1 MPSLKDLRNRIDS
14 VKSTKKITQAM
25 KMVAASKLKKAQSL
39 AEKGRSYSFGLDS
52 IVKGLVNSSESIEH
66 PLLENNVG
74 DKNSSLIIVVSSD
87 RGLCGG
93 LNSNIVKAVKKK
105 IDELEEKKISAS
117 LVCVGKKGYDLL
129 SGLYEKMFNF
139 EVKQINIGE
148 IDYKSTEEIGKKIAK
163 DINAKIIPP
172 FDDEKV
178 IIGQG
183 TAGIECIEQLNEIN
197 VSPDIVLCC
206 CGGGGLIAGIST
218 AIKEKFQNAKIYS
231 VEPENFDDTKKS
243 LKENSII
250 PNSMKHNSICDALL
264 ADKPGKITFEINKL
278 NLTSGLSVS
287 DKEAL
292 IAMKTAFEYLKIVLE
307 PGGAVA
313 LAAAIFKKTDI
324 RDKNVLVIASGGNVD
339 KDIFENCLNQQAI

>member
-1 MPSLKDLRNRIDS
+1 MVNNVTFNSILEASKRLEGKIVRTPILQSKYINEKLESNIFLKAENLQTIGAFKFRGAMNSILQLPSDI
-14 VKSTKKITQAM
+14 KKVVAWSSGNHAQA
-25 KMVAASKLKKAQSL
+25 VAAASKITGRQATIVMPEDSPKAKL
-39 AEKGRSYSFGLDS
+39 NGTAFWGATIIKYDRN
-52 IVKGLVNSSESIEH
+52 K
-66 PLLENNVG
+66 EN
-74 DKNSSLIIVVSSD
+74 
-87 RGLCGG
+87 R
-93 LNSNIVKAVKKK
+93 
-105 IDELEEKKISAS
+105 
-117 LVCVGKKGYDLL
+117 
-129 SGLYEKMFNF
+129 
-139 EVKQINIGE
+139 
-148 IDYKSTEEIGKKIAK
+148 EEIGKKIAK

-197 VSPDIVLCC
+197 VTPDIVLCC

-218 AIKEKFQNAKIYS
+218 AIKEKFKNAKIYS

-243 LKENSII
+243 LKQNSII

-287 DKEAL
+287 DEEAL
-292 IAMKTAFEYLKIVLE
+292 IALNTAFKYLKIVLE

-313 LAAAIFKKTDI
+313 LAAAIFGKIDI
-324 RDKNVLVIASGGNVD
+324 KDKNVLVIASGGNVD
-339 KDIFENCLNQQAI
+339 KDIFENCLNQQEI

>member
-1 MPSLKDLRNRIDS
+1 MVNSNVTFNSILEASKRLEGKIVRTPILQSKYINEKLESNIFLKAENLQTIGAFKFRGAMNSILQLPSDI
-14 VKSTKKITQAM
+14 KKVVAWSSGNHAQA
-25 KMVAASKLKKAQSL
+25 VAAASKITGRQATIVMPEDSPKAKL
-39 AEKGRSYSFGLDS
+39 NGTAFWGATIIKYDRN
-52 IVKGLVNSSESIEH
+52 K
-66 PLLENNVG
+66 EN
-74 DKNSSLIIVVSSD
+74 
-87 RGLCGG
+87 R
-93 LNSNIVKAVKKK
+93 
-105 IDELEEKKISAS
+105 
-117 LVCVGKKGYDLL
+117 
-129 SGLYEKMFNF
+129 
-139 EVKQINIGE
+139 
-148 IDYKSTEEIGKKIAK
+148 EEIGKKIAK

-183 TAGIECIEQLNEIN
+183 TAGIECIEQLNKIN
-197 VSPDIVLCC
+197 VTPDIVLCC

-250 PNSMKHNSICDALL
+250 SNSMIHNSICDALL

-292 IAMKTAFEYLKIVLE
+292 IAMNTAFKYLKIVLE

-313 LAAAIFKKTDI
+313 LAAAIFRKIDI
-324 RDKNVLVIASGGNVD
+324 KDKNVLVIASGGNVD
-339 KDIFENCLNQQAI
+339 KDIFENCLNQQEI

>member
-1 MPSLKDLRNRIDS
+1 MVNSNVTFNSILEASKRLEGKIVRTPILQSKYINEKLESNIFLKAENLQTIGAFKFRGAMNSILQLPSDI
-14 VKSTKKITQAM
+14 KKVVAWSSGNHAQA
-25 KMVAASKLKKAQSL
+25 VAAASKITGRHATIVMPEDSPKAKL
-39 AEKGRSYSFGLDS
+39 NGTAFWGATIIKYDRN
-52 IVKGLVNSSESIEH
+52 K
-66 PLLENNVG
+66 EN
-74 DKNSSLIIVVSSD
+74 
-87 RGLCGG
+87 R
-93 LNSNIVKAVKKK
+93 
-105 IDELEEKKISAS
+105 
-117 LVCVGKKGYDLL
+117 
-129 SGLYEKMFNF
+129 
-139 EVKQINIGE
+139 
-148 IDYKSTEEIGKKIAK
+148 EEIGKKIAK

-197 VSPDIVLCC
+197 VTPDIVLCC

-292 IAMKTAFEYLKIVLE
+292 IAMNTAFKYLKIVLE

-313 LAAAIFKKTDI
+313 LAAAIFKKIDI
-324 RDKNVLVIASGGNVD
+324 RNKNVLVIASGGNVD
-339 KDIFENCLNQQAI
+339 KDIFESCLKQQEI

>member
-1 MPSLKDLRNRIDS
+1 MVNINVTYDSILEASRRLKGKIVRTPILQSQYINERLKSNIFLKAENLQTIGAFKFRGAMNSILQLPSDI
-14 VKSTKKITQAM
+14 KKVVAWSSGNHAQA
-25 KMVAASKLKKAQSL
+25 VAAASKITGRQATIVMPEDSPKAKL
-39 AEKGRSYSFGLDS
+39 NGTAFWGANIIKYDRN
-52 IVKGLVNSSESIEH
+52 K
-66 PLLENNVG
+66 EN
-74 DKNSSLIIVVSSD
+74 
-87 RGLCGG
+87 R
-93 LNSNIVKAVKKK
+93 
-105 IDELEEKKISAS
+105 
-117 LVCVGKKGYDLL
+117 
-129 SGLYEKMFNF
+129 
-139 EVKQINIGE
+139 
-148 IDYKSTEEIGKKIAK
+148 EEIGKKIAK

-197 VSPDIVLCC
+197 VTPDIVLCC

-292 IAMKTAFEYLKIVLE
+292 IAMNTAFKYLKIVLE

-313 LAAAIFKKTDI
+313 LAAAIFKKIDI

-339 KDIFENCLNQQAI
+339 KDIFENCLSQREI

>member
-1 MPSLKDLRNRIDS
+1 MVNSNVTFNSILEASKRLEGKIVRTPILQSKYINEKLESNIFLKAENLQTIGAFKFRGAMNSILQLPSDI
-14 VKSTKKITQAM
+14 KKVVAWSSGNHAQA
-25 KMVAASKLKKAQSL
+25 VAAASKITGRQATIVMPEDSPKAKL
-39 AEKGRSYSFGLDS
+39 NGTAFWGATIIKYDRN
-52 IVKGLVNSSESIEH
+52 K
-66 PLLENNVG
+66 EN
-74 DKNSSLIIVVSSD
+74 
-87 RGLCGG
+87 R
-93 LNSNIVKAVKKK
+93 
-105 IDELEEKKISAS
+105 
-117 LVCVGKKGYDLL
+117 
-129 SGLYEKMFNF
+129 
-139 EVKQINIGE
+139 
-148 IDYKSTEEIGKKIAK
+148 EEIGKKIAK

-197 VSPDIVLCC
+197 VTPDIVLCC

-243 LKENSII
+243 LKENFII
-250 PNSMKHNSICDALL
+250 PNSMKHTSICDALL

-292 IAMKTAFEYLKIVLE
+292 IAMNTAFKYLKIVLE

-313 LAAAIFKKTDI
+313 LAAAIFGKTDI

-339 KDIFENCLNQQAI
+339 KDIFENCLNQQEI

>member
-1 MPSLKDLRNRIDS
+1 MVNSNVTFNSILEASKRLEGKIVRTPILQSKYINEKLESNIFLKAENLQTIGAFKFRGAMNSILQLPSNI
-14 VKSTKKITQAM
+14 KKVVAWSSGNHAQA
-25 KMVAASKLKKAQSL
+25 VAAASKITGRQATIVMPEDSPKAKL
-39 AEKGRSYSFGLDS
+39 NGTAFWGATIIKYDR
-52 IVKGLVNSSESIEH
+52 NN
-66 PLLENNVG
+66 EN
-74 DKNSSLIIVVSSD
+74 
-87 RGLCGG
+87 R
-93 LNSNIVKAVKKK
+93 
-105 IDELEEKKISAS
+105 
-117 LVCVGKKGYDLL
+117 
-129 SGLYEKMFNF
+129 
-139 EVKQINIGE
+139 
-148 IDYKSTEEIGKKIAK
+148 EEIGKKIAK

-197 VSPDIVLCC
+197 VTPDIVLCC
-206 CGGGGLIAGIST
+206 CGGGGLIAGVST

-287 DKEAL
+287 DREAL
-292 IAMKTAFEYLKIVLE
+292 IAMNTAFKYLKIVLE

-313 LAAAIFKKTDI
+313 LAAAIFKKIDI
-324 RDKNVLVIASGGNVD
+324 RNKNVLVIASGGNVD
-339 KDIFENCLNQQAI
+339 KDIFENSLSQKEI

>member
-1 MPSLKDLRNRIDS
+1 MVNSNVTFNSILEASKRLEGKIVRTPILQSNHINEKLESNIFLKAENLQTIGAFKFRGAMNSILQLPSNI
-14 VKSTKKITQAM
+14 KKVVAWSSGNHAQA
-25 KMVAASKLKKAQSL
+25 VAAASKITGRQATIVMPIDSPKAKL
-39 AEKGRSYSFGLDS
+39 NGTAFWGATIIKYDRN
-52 IVKGLVNSSESIEH
+52 K
-66 PLLENNVG
+66 EN
-74 DKNSSLIIVVSSD
+74 
-87 RGLCGG
+87 R
-93 LNSNIVKAVKKK
+93 
-105 IDELEEKKISAS
+105 
-117 LVCVGKKGYDLL
+117 
-129 SGLYEKMFNF
+129 
-139 EVKQINIGE
+139 
-148 IDYKSTEEIGKKIAK
+148 EEIGKKIAK

-197 VSPDIVLCC
+197 VTPDIVLCC

-243 LKENSII
+243 LKENYII

-292 IAMKTAFEYLKIVLE
+292 IAMNTAFKYLKIVLE

-313 LAAAIFKKTDI
+313 LAAAIFKKIDI

-339 KDIFENCLNQQAI
+339 KDIFENCLNQQEI

>member
-1 MPSLKDLRNRIDS
+1 MVNSNVTFNSILEASKRLEGKIVRTPILQSKYINEKLESNIFLKAENLQTIGAFKFRGAMNSILQLPSDI
-14 VKSTKKITQAM
+14 KKVVAWSSGNHAQA
-25 KMVAASKLKKAQSL
+25 VAAASKITGRQATIVMPEDSPKAKL
-39 AEKGRSYSFGLDS
+39 NGTAFWGATIIKYDRN
-52 IVKGLVNSSESIEH
+52 K
-66 PLLENNVG
+66 EN
-74 DKNSSLIIVVSSD
+74 
-87 RGLCGG
+87 R
-93 LNSNIVKAVKKK
+93 
-105 IDELEEKKISAS
+105 
-117 LVCVGKKGYDLL
+117 
-129 SGLYEKMFNF
+129 
-139 EVKQINIGE
+139 
-148 IDYKSTEEIGKKIAK
+148 EEIGKKIAK

-197 VSPDIVLCC
+197 VTPDIVLCC

-243 LKENSII
+243 LKKNSII
-250 PNSMKHNSICDALL
+250 PNSMEHNSICDALL

-292 IAMKTAFEYLKIVLE
+292 IAMNTAFKYLKIVLE

-313 LAAAIFKKTDI
+313 LAAAIFKKIDI
-324 RDKNVLVIASGGNVD
+324 KDKNVLVIASGGNVD
-339 KDIFENCLNQQAI
+339 KDIFQNCLNQREI

>member
-1 MPSLKDLRNRIDS
+1 MVNSNVTFNSILEASKRLEGKIVRTPILQSKYINEKLESNIFLKAENLQTIGAFKFRGAMNSILQLPSDI
-14 VKSTKKITQAM
+14 KKVVAWSSGNHAQA
-25 KMVAASKLKKAQSL
+25 VAAASKITGRQATIVMPEDSPKAKL
-39 AEKGRSYSFGLDS
+39 NGTAFWGATIIKYDRN
-52 IVKGLVNSSESIEH
+52 K
-66 PLLENNVG
+66 EN
-74 DKNSSLIIVVSSD
+74 
-87 RGLCGG
+87 R
-93 LNSNIVKAVKKK
+93 
-105 IDELEEKKISAS
+105 
-117 LVCVGKKGYDLL
+117 
-129 SGLYEKMFNF
+129 
-139 EVKQINIGE
+139 
-148 IDYKSTEEIGKKIAK
+148 EEIGKKIAK
-163 DINAKIIPP
+163 NINAKIIPP

-197 VSPDIVLCC
+197 VIPDIVLCC

-218 AIKEKFQNAKIYS
+218 ALKAKFQNVKIYS

-287 DKEAL
+287 DEEAL
-292 IAMKTAFEYLKIVLE
+292 IAMNTAFKYLKIVLE

-313 LAAAIFKKTDI
+313 LAAAIFKKIDI

-339 KDIFENCLNQQAI
+339 KDIFENCLNQQEI

>member
-1 MPSLKDLRNRIDS
+1 MVNSNVTFNSILEASKRLEGKIVRTPILQSKYINEKLESNIFLKAENLQTIGAFKFRGAMNSILQLPSDI
-14 VKSTKKITQAM
+14 KKVVAWSSGNHAQA
-25 KMVAASKLKKAQSL
+25 VAAASKITGRQATIVMPEDSPKAKL
-39 AEKGRSYSFGLDS
+39 NGTAFWGATIIKYDRN
-52 IVKGLVNSSESIEH
+52 K
-66 PLLENNVG
+66 EN
-74 DKNSSLIIVVSSD
+74 
-87 RGLCGG
+87 R
-93 LNSNIVKAVKKK
+93 
-105 IDELEEKKISAS
+105 
-117 LVCVGKKGYDLL
+117 
-129 SGLYEKMFNF
+129 
-139 EVKQINIGE
+139 
-148 IDYKSTEEIGKKIAK
+148 EEIGKKIAK

-183 TAGIECIEQLNEIN
+183 TAGVECIEQLNKIN
-197 VSPDIVLCC
+197 VTPDIVLCC

-218 AIKEKFQNAKIYS
+218 AIKEKFHNAKIYS

-243 LKENSII
+243 LEENSII
-250 PNSMKHNSICDALL
+250 PNSMKHTSICDALL

-292 IAMKTAFEYLKIVLE
+292 IAMNTAFKYLKIVLE

-313 LAAAIFKKTDI
+313 LAAAIFKKIDI

-339 KDIFENCLNQQAI
+339 KDIFENCLNQKGI

>member
-1 MPSLKDLRNRIDS
+1 MVNSNVTFNSILEASKRLEGKIVRTPILQSKYINEKLESNIFLKAENLQTIGAFKFRGAMNSILQLPSDI
-14 VKSTKKITQAM
+14 KKVVAWSSGNHAQA
-25 KMVAASKLKKAQSL
+25 VAAASKITGRQATIVMPEDSPKAKL
-39 AEKGRSYSFGLDS
+39 NGTAFWGATIIKYDRN
-52 IVKGLVNSSESIEH
+52 K
-66 PLLENNVG
+66 EN
-74 DKNSSLIIVVSSD
+74 
-87 RGLCGG
+87 R
-93 LNSNIVKAVKKK
+93 
-105 IDELEEKKISAS
+105 
-117 LVCVGKKGYDLL
+117 
-129 SGLYEKMFNF
+129 
-139 EVKQINIGE
+139 
-148 IDYKSTEEIGKKIAK
+148 EEIGKKIAK

-183 TAGIECIEQLNEIN
+183 TAGIECIEQLNKIN
-197 VSPDIVLCC
+197 VTPDIVLCC

-243 LKENSII
+243 LKENTII
-250 PNSMKHNSICDALL
+250 PNSMKHTSICDALL

-292 IAMKTAFEYLKIVLE
+292 IAMNTAFKYLKIVLE

-313 LAAAIFKKTDI
+313 LAAAIFKKIDI

-339 KDIFENCLNQQAI
+339 KDIFENCLNQQEI

>member
-1 MPSLKDLRNRIDS
+1 MVNSNVTFNSILEASKRLEGKIVRTPILQSKYINEKLESNIFLKAENLQTIGAFKFRGAMNSILQLPSDI
-14 VKSTKKITQAM
+14 KKVVAWSSGNHAQA
-25 KMVAASKLKKAQSL
+25 VAAASKITGRQATIVMPEDSPKAKL
-39 AEKGRSYSFGLDS
+39 NGTAFWGATIIKYDR
-52 IVKGLVNSSESIEH
+52 NR
-66 PLLENNVG
+66 EN
-74 DKNSSLIIVVSSD
+74 
-87 RGLCGG
+87 R
-93 LNSNIVKAVKKK
+93 
-105 IDELEEKKISAS
+105 
-117 LVCVGKKGYDLL
+117 
-129 SGLYEKMFNF
+129 
-139 EVKQINIGE
+139 
-148 IDYKSTEEIGKKIAK
+148 EEIGKKIAK

-197 VSPDIVLCC
+197 VTPDIVLCC

-243 LKENSII
+243 LKQNSII

-292 IAMKTAFEYLKIVLE
+292 IAMNTAFKYLKIVLE

-313 LAAAIFKKTDI
+313 LAAAIFGKIDI
-324 RDKNVLVIASGGNVD
+324 KDKNVLVIASGGNVD
-339 KDIFENCLNQQAI
+339 KDIFENCLNQQEI

>member
-1 MPSLKDLRNRIDS
+1 MVNSNVTFNSILEASKRLEGKIVRTPILQSKYINEKLESNIFLKAENLQTIGAFKFRGAMNSILQLPSDI
-14 VKSTKKITQAM
+14 KKVVAWSSGNHAQA
-25 KMVAASKLKKAQSL
+25 VAAASKITGRQATIVMPEDSPKAKL
-39 AEKGRSYSFGLDS
+39 NGTAFWGATIIKYDRN
-52 IVKGLVNSSESIEH
+52 K
-66 PLLENNVG
+66 EN
-74 DKNSSLIIVVSSD
+74 
-87 RGLCGG
+87 R
-93 LNSNIVKAVKKK
+93 
-105 IDELEEKKISAS
+105 
-117 LVCVGKKGYDLL
+117 
-129 SGLYEKMFNF
+129 
-139 EVKQINIGE
+139 
-148 IDYKSTEEIGKKIAK
+148 EEIGKKIAK

-197 VSPDIVLCC
+197 VTPDIVLCC

-292 IAMKTAFEYLKIVLE
+292 IAMNTAFKYLKIVLE

-313 LAAAIFKKTDI
+313 LAAAIFGKIDI
-324 RDKNVLVIASGGNVD
+324 KNKNVLVIASGGNVD
-339 KDIFENCLNQQAI
+339 KDIFENCLNHQEI

>member
-1 MPSLKDLRNRIDS
+1 MVNNNVTFNSILEASKRLEGKIVRTPILQSKYINEKLESNILVKAENLQTIGAFKFRGAMNSILQLPSDI
-14 VKSTKKITQAM
+14 KKVVAWSSGNHAQA
-25 KMVAASKLKKAQSL
+25 VAAASKITGRQATIVMPEDSPKAKLNGTALWGATIIKYDRKK
-39 AEKGRSYSFGLDS
+39 
-52 IVKGLVNSSESIEH
+52 
-66 PLLENNVG
+66 EN
-74 DKNSSLIIVVSSD
+74 
-87 RGLCGG
+87 R
-93 LNSNIVKAVKKK
+93 
-105 IDELEEKKISAS
+105 
-117 LVCVGKKGYDLL
+117 
-129 SGLYEKMFNF
+129 
-139 EVKQINIGE
+139 
-148 IDYKSTEEIGKKIAK
+148 EEIGKKIAK

-292 IAMKTAFEYLKIVLE
+292 IAMNTAFKYLKIVLE

-313 LAAAIFKKTDI
+313 FAAAIFKKIDI

-339 KDIFENCLNQQAI
+339 KDIFENCLNQQEI